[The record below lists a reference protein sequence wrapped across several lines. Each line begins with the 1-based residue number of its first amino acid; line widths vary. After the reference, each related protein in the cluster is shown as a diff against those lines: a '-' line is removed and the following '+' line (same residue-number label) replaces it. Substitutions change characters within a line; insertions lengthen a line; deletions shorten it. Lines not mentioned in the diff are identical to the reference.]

1 MEMGIV
7 HAGLLWMPMISK
19 DFSVFPRPGEQAIAI
34 LLRSRFELAFQVRV
48 RDNAEDLRYR
58 QTKFL
63 CIPRYDGGVW
73 FVVNLEEFVGLLV
86 GR

>member
-1 MEMGIV
+1 MGII
-7 HAGLLWMPMISK
+7 HAGLLGMPMIGKNFGVFSRSSK
-19 DFSVFPRPGEQAIAI
+19 QAIAVF
-34 LLRSRFELAFQVRV
+34 LRPGFELAFQVRV
-48 RDNAEDLRYR
+48 RNNAEDLRYR